1 MPCLGETKRN
11 KMAREKHKLKSDGDS
26 NWKNVIV
33 ALVILGII
41 GLALYWI
48 VPKMLTFIGDLLLRF
63 MAWLQNLNNSVD
75 AVIIVAVFTGVT
87 SLLTLF
93 VTKKLEFKNKRQEYF
108 AQKREVAYGQFVSMV
123 YKVMDN
129 AKNPG
134 TYPTYEMVR
143 DMQKFSE
150 TITLWGSRTVA
161 KKWIKFRVSG
171 SKGAGGGTSE
181 ELLFVLEDI
190 MNSMR
195 KDLGLRRTRR
205 GGLLGFFVNDID
217 DYVKNKKK

>member
-1 MPCLGETKRN
+1 MLCLGETKRN

-33 ALVILGII
+33 VLVILGII

-48 VPKMLTFIGDLLLRF
+48 VPKVLTFIGDLLSRF

-75 AVIIVAVFTGVT
+75 AVIIVAVFAGAT

-150 TITLWGSRTVA
+150 TITLWGSKTVA
-161 KKWIKFRVSG
+161 KKWIKFRTSG
-171 SKGAGGGTSE
+171 SRETDNGK

-195 KDLGLRRTRR
+195 KDLGLRRTCK